1 MHTQN
6 PSLSVWCIF
15 KYTRTHAHVMGKKRS
30 ATAITA
36 ASLLAR
42 LEQWVQIN
50 GEQNLN
56 QDKVKKPNQIL
67 SLYSRHE
74 MHMRRH

>member
-1 MHTQN
+1 
-6 PSLSVWCIF
+6 
-15 KYTRTHAHVMGKKRS
+15 MGKKRS
-30 ATAITA
+30 DTAITA

-56 QDKVKKPNQIL
+56 QDKVKKTKSNIIALFPTRDAYEAPL
-67 SLYSRHE
+67 SL
-74 MHMRRH
+74 